1 MPQKDFGDDII
12 SEHGS
17 WNVAQHYAE
26 LKIMKPLYLC
36 DEYETIAT
44 FGHVDFIDEMLSNF
58 SPDVLKIRGFK
69 RLIKTLILLINNCKF
84 AVKGKQ
90 NTQLVEY
97 SQELKRYYK
106 TIEVLFKYKTNQKN
120 RSKELVIIPE
130 KYDKVLERVI
140 EIKSL
145 INEPLNKYDLIF
157 TYIEPFDPKKAKE
170 LIKKGLIER
179 G

>member
-44 FGHVDFIDEMLSNF
+44 FGHLDFTDEILSNF
-58 SPDVLKIRGFK
+58 STDVLKIRGFK
-69 RLIKTLILLINNCKF
+69 RLVKTLILLINNCKF
-84 AVKGKQ
+84 AVKGSHNK
-90 NTQLVEY
+90 QLVEY
-97 SQELKRYYK
+97 RKELQRYYK
-106 TIEVLFKYKTNQKN
+106 TIDILCKHKINQ
-120 RSKELVIIPE
+120 RTRTKELVIIPE

-157 TYIEPFDPKKAKE
+157 TYVEPFDPKKAKE

>member
-1 MPQKDFGDDII
+1 MPQKEFGDDII

-44 FGHVDFIDEMLSNF
+44 FGHVDFVDEMLSNF

-90 NTQLVEY
+90 NQQLIGYKQDLE
-97 SQELKRYYK
+97 KYYK
-106 TIEVLFKYKTNQKN
+106 TIDALFEYVKDEQKGT
-120 RSKELVIIPE
+120 SELVIIPE

-157 TYIEPFDPKKAKE
+157 TYVEPFDPKKAKE